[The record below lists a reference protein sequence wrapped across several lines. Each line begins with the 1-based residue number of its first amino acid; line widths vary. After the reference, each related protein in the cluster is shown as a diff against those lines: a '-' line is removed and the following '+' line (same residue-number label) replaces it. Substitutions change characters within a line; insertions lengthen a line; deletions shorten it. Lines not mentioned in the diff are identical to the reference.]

1 MKENRVHQRCIAA
14 GLKYISKNED
24 FDHVIIMDADGEDR
38 PEELTSLFNKSKE
51 NPSKTVTLNRKKR
64 SEGPWFKFLYEIY
77 CILINLFAMKKIR
90 FGNYSLL
97 NSRHINKIYDN
108 SISYQINQL
117 KKKNDVFLIAHSY
130 QTPDIVYGVAD
141 SVSDSYSLSKAA
153 RDAPQ
158 QTILFS
164 SVRFM
169 AETAKIVS
177 PHKTVLHP
185 SPEAGCTL
193 SDSITAEDVRELKS
207 RYPGVPVA
215 CYINTSAEVKA
226 EVDVC
231 VTSSNYLRICE
242 KLPGDRLI
250 FVPDQL
256 MGKHLAE
263 YLAGRKEVINYDGE
277 CYVHATFTGEKIR
290 SWRERTAEQGIE
302 LQVLSH
308 PECDA
313 DVIAESDI
321 VGSSE
326 VLREEALRL
335 GSEGKSDIMLI
346 TECGTA
352 DRVRAESE
360 NDLNL
365 IGTCVM
371 CRYMKMTQLEDILQA
386 LRDPRP
392 EQIIELNEEIIQRA
406 QRSLDEMFRLAE

>member
-1 MKENRVHQRCIAA
+1 MTMQMPSVPLPRGSLTQKLYSEEEIQAEAERLQQVINQGTLWDIEICRTIA
-14 GLKYISKNED
+14 
-24 FDHVIIMDADGEDR
+24 
-38 PEELTSLFNKSKE
+38 PLTLE
-51 NPSKTVTLNRKKR
+51 
-64 SEGPWFKFLYEIY
+64 
-77 CILINLFAMKKIR
+77 
-90 FGNYSLL
+90 
-97 NSRHINKIYDN
+97 
-108 SISYQINQL
+108 INQL
-117 KKKNDVFLIAHSY
+117 KREKDVFLIAHSY

-153 RDAPQ
+153 RDATQ

-193 SDSITAEDVRELKS
+193 SDSITAQDVRNLKA

-242 KLPGDRLI
+242 KLPGDRII

-263 YLAGRKEVINYDGE
+263 HLAGHKEVINYHGE

-290 SWRERTAEQGIE
+290 SWRERTSEQGIE

-313 DVIAESDI
+313 DVIAESDV

-360 NDLNL
+360 NELNL

-386 LRDPRP
+386 LRDPHP
-392 EQIIELNEEIIQRA
+392 DQIVELDEEIILRA
-406 QRSLDEMFRLAE
+406 QHSLEEMFRLAE

>member
-1 MKENRVHQRCIAA
+1 MSMQMPTAPLPRGSLMTKSYSEDQIEVEALRLREAIRQVGLWDLETCRTIAPLTLEINE
-14 GLKYISKNED
+14 LKS
-24 FDHVIIMDADGEDR
+24 
-38 PEELTSLFNKSKE
+38 
-51 NPSKTVTLNRKKR
+51 
-64 SEGPWFKFLYEIY
+64 
-77 CILINLFAMKKIR
+77 
-90 FGNYSLL
+90 
-97 NSRHINKIYDN
+97 
-108 SISYQINQL
+108 Q
-117 KKKNDVFLIAHSY
+117 NDVFLIAHSY

-141 SVSDSYSLSKAA
+141 SVSDSYTLSKAA

-193 SDSITAEDVRELKS
+193 ADSITAEDVRELKS
-207 RYPGVPVA
+207 KYPGVPVA

-242 KLPGDRLI
+242 RLPGDRLI
-250 FVPDQL
+250 FVPDRL
-256 MGKHLAE
+256 MGKHLTK

-290 SWRERTAEQGIE
+290 SWRERTAAQGID
-302 LQVLSH
+302 LKVLSH

-313 DVIAESDI
+313 DVIAESDV

-326 VLREEALRL
+326 ALMDEAIRL
-335 GSEGKSDIMLI
+335 GEEGSPDIMLI

-352 DRVRAESE
+352 DRIRAETE
-360 NDLNL
+360 NELNL

-392 EQIIELNEEIIQRA
+392 EQIIELNADVIERA
-406 QRSLDEMFRLAE
+406 SRSLDEMFRLAE

>member
-1 MKENRVHQRCIAA
+1 MPSVPLPRGYLTPKLYSEEEIQAEAERLQQVINQGTLWDIEACRTIA
-14 GLKYISKNED
+14 
-24 FDHVIIMDADGEDR
+24 
-38 PEELTSLFNKSKE
+38 PLTLE
-51 NPSKTVTLNRKKR
+51 
-64 SEGPWFKFLYEIY
+64 
-77 CILINLFAMKKIR
+77 
-90 FGNYSLL
+90 
-97 NSRHINKIYDN
+97 
-108 SISYQINQL
+108 INQL
-117 KKKNDVFLIAHSY
+117 KREKDVFLIAHSY

-153 RDAPQ
+153 RDATQ

-193 SDSITAEDVRELKS
+193 SDSITAQDVRNLKA

-242 KLPGDRLI
+242 KLPGDRII

-263 YLAGRKEVINYDGE
+263 HLAGHKEVINYHGE

-290 SWRERTAEQGIE
+290 SWRERTSEQGIE

-313 DVIAESDI
+313 DVIAESDV

-360 NDLNL
+360 NELNL

-386 LRDPRP
+386 LRDPHP
-392 EQIIELNEEIIQRA
+392 DQIVELDEEIILRA
-406 QRSLDEMFRLAE
+406 QHSLEEMFRLAE

>member
-1 MKENRVHQRCIAA
+1 MSMQMPTAPLPRGSLMTKSYSEDQIEAEALRLREAIRQGGLWDLETCRTIAPLTLEINE
-14 GLKYISKNED
+14 LK
-24 FDHVIIMDADGEDR
+24 A
-38 PEELTSLFNKSKE
+38 
-51 NPSKTVTLNRKKR
+51 
-64 SEGPWFKFLYEIY
+64 
-77 CILINLFAMKKIR
+77 
-90 FGNYSLL
+90 
-97 NSRHINKIYDN
+97 
-108 SISYQINQL
+108 Q
-117 KKKNDVFLIAHSY
+117 NDVFLIAHSY

-141 SVSDSYSLSKAA
+141 SVSDSYTLSKAA

-193 SDSITAEDVRELKS
+193 ADSITAEDVRELKS
-207 RYPGVPVA
+207 KYPGVPVA

-242 KLPGDRLI
+242 RLPGDRLI
-250 FVPDQL
+250 FVPDRL
-256 MGKHLAE
+256 MGKHLTK

-290 SWRERTAEQGIE
+290 SWRERTAAQGID
-302 LQVLSH
+302 LKVLSH

-313 DVIAESDI
+313 DVIAESDV

-326 VLREEALRL
+326 ALMDEAIRL
-335 GSEGKSDIMLI
+335 GEEGSPDIMLI

-352 DRVRAESE
+352 DRIRAETE
-360 NDLNL
+360 TELNL

-392 EQIIELNEEIIQRA
+392 EQIIELNADVIERA
-406 QRSLDEMFRLAE
+406 SRSLDEMFRLAE

>member
-1 MKENRVHQRCIAA
+1 MQMPSVPLPRGYLTPKLYSEEEIQAEAERLQQVINQGTLWDIEACRTIA
-14 GLKYISKNED
+14 
-24 FDHVIIMDADGEDR
+24 
-38 PEELTSLFNKSKE
+38 PLTLE
-51 NPSKTVTLNRKKR
+51 
-64 SEGPWFKFLYEIY
+64 
-77 CILINLFAMKKIR
+77 
-90 FGNYSLL
+90 
-97 NSRHINKIYDN
+97 
-108 SISYQINQL
+108 INQL
-117 KKKNDVFLIAHSY
+117 KREKDVFLIAHSY

-153 RDAPQ
+153 RDATQ

-193 SDSITAEDVRELKS
+193 SDSITAQDVRNLKA

-231 VTSSNYLRICE
+231 VTSSNYLIICE
-242 KLPGDRLI
+242 KLPGDRII

-263 YLAGRKEVINYDGE
+263 HLAGHKEVINYHGE

-290 SWRERTAEQGIE
+290 SWRERTSEQGIE

-313 DVIAESDI
+313 DVIAESDV

-360 NDLNL
+360 NELNL

-386 LRDPRP
+386 LRDPHP
-392 EQIIELNEEIIQRA
+392 DQIVELDEEIILRA
-406 QRSLDEMFRLAE
+406 QHSLEEMFRLAE

>member
-1 MKENRVHQRCIAA
+1 MSMQMPTAPLPRGSVMTKSYSEDQIEAEALRLREAIRQA
-14 GLKYISKNED
+14 GLWDLETCRTIAPLTLEINE
-24 FDHVIIMDADGEDR
+24 
-38 PEELTSLFNKSKE
+38 
-51 NPSKTVTLNRKKR
+51 
-64 SEGPWFKFLYEIY
+64 
-77 CILINLFAMKKIR
+77 
-90 FGNYSLL
+90 
-97 NSRHINKIYDN
+97 
-108 SISYQINQL
+108 L
-117 KKKNDVFLIAHSY
+117 KAQNDVFLIAHSY

-141 SVSDSYSLSKAA
+141 SVSDSYTLSKAA

-193 SDSITAEDVRELKS
+193 ADSITAEDVRELKS
-207 RYPGVPVA
+207 KYPGVPVA

-242 KLPGDRLI
+242 RLPGDRLI
-250 FVPDQL
+250 FVPDRL
-256 MGKHLAE
+256 MGKHLTE
-263 YLAGRKEVINYDGE
+263 YLAGQKEVINYDGE

-290 SWRERTAEQGIE
+290 SWRERTAAQGID
-302 LQVLSH
+302 LKVLSH

-313 DVIAESDI
+313 DVIAESDV

-326 VLREEALRL
+326 ALMDEAIRL
-335 GSEGKSDIMLI
+335 GEEGSPDIMLI

-352 DRVRAESE
+352 DRIRAETE
-360 NDLNL
+360 NELNL

-392 EQIIELNEEIIQRA
+392 EQIIELDADVIERA
-406 QRSLDEMFRLAE
+406 SRSLDEMFRLAE

>member
-1 MKENRVHQRCIAA
+1 MTLQMPSAPLPR
-14 GLKYISKNED
+14 GL
-24 FDHVIIMDADGEDR
+24 
-38 PEELTSLFNKSKE
+38 LTPKWYSKE
-51 NPSKTVTLNRKKR
+51 EIDAEAKRLQKVINQVALWDIETCKTIAPLTL
-64 SEGPWFKFLYEIY
+64 E
-77 CILINLFAMKKIR
+77 
-90 FGNYSLL
+90 
-97 NSRHINKIYDN
+97 
-108 SISYQINQL
+108 INQL
-117 KKKNDVFLIAHSY
+117 KKENDVFLIAHSY

-185 SPEAGCTL
+185 SPDAGCTL
-193 SDSITAEDVRELKS
+193 SDSITAQDVRDLKS

-215 CYINTSAEVKA
+215 CYINTTAEVKA

-231 VTSSNYLRICE
+231 VTSSNYLKICE
-242 KLPGDRLI
+242 RLPGDRII

-256 MGKHLAE
+256 MGKHLAGH
-263 YLAGRKEVINYDGE
+263 LAGMKEVINYEGE

-290 SWRERTAEQGIE
+290 SWRDRTAKQGIE

-360 NDLNL
+360 NELNL

-386 LRDPRP
+386 LREPHPD
-392 EQIIELNEEIIQRA
+392 QIIELDDEIIQRA

>member
-1 MKENRVHQRCIAA
+1 MSMQMPTAPLPRGSLMTKSYSEDQIEVEALRLREAIRQVGLWDLETCRTIAPLTLEINE
-14 GLKYISKNED
+14 LKS
-24 FDHVIIMDADGEDR
+24 
-38 PEELTSLFNKSKE
+38 
-51 NPSKTVTLNRKKR
+51 
-64 SEGPWFKFLYEIY
+64 
-77 CILINLFAMKKIR
+77 
-90 FGNYSLL
+90 
-97 NSRHINKIYDN
+97 
-108 SISYQINQL
+108 Q
-117 KKKNDVFLIAHSY
+117 NDVFLIAHSY

-141 SVSDSYSLSKAA
+141 SVSDSYTLSKAA

-193 SDSITAEDVRELKS
+193 ADSITAEDVRELKS
-207 RYPGVPVA
+207 KYPGVPVA

-242 KLPGDRLI
+242 RLPGDRLI
-250 FVPDQL
+250 FVPDRL
-256 MGKHLAE
+256 MGKHLTE

-290 SWRERTAEQGIE
+290 SWRERTAAQGID
-302 LQVLSH
+302 LKVLSH

-313 DVIAESDI
+313 DVIAESDV

-326 VLREEALRL
+326 ALMDEAIRL
-335 GSEGKSDIMLI
+335 GEEGSPDIMLI

-352 DRVRAESE
+352 DRIRAETE
-360 NDLNL
+360 NELNL

-392 EQIIELNEEIIQRA
+392 EQIIELNSDVIERA
-406 QRSLDEMFRLAE
+406 SRSLDEMFRLAE

>member
-1 MKENRVHQRCIAA
+1 MTMQMPSVPLPRGYLTPKLYSEEEIQAEAERLQQVINQGTLWDIEACRTIA
-14 GLKYISKNED
+14 
-24 FDHVIIMDADGEDR
+24 
-38 PEELTSLFNKSKE
+38 PLTLE
-51 NPSKTVTLNRKKR
+51 
-64 SEGPWFKFLYEIY
+64 
-77 CILINLFAMKKIR
+77 
-90 FGNYSLL
+90 
-97 NSRHINKIYDN
+97 
-108 SISYQINQL
+108 INQL
-117 KKKNDVFLIAHSY
+117 KREKDVFLIAHSY

-153 RDAPQ
+153 RDATQ

-177 PHKTVLHP
+177 PHKTVLQP

-193 SDSITAEDVRELKS
+193 SDSITAQDVRNLKA

-242 KLPGDRLI
+242 KLPGDRII

-263 YLAGRKEVINYDGE
+263 HLAGHKEVINYHGE

-290 SWRERTAEQGIE
+290 SWRERTSEQGIE

-313 DVIAESDI
+313 DVIAESDV

-360 NDLNL
+360 NELNL

-386 LRDPRP
+386 LRDPHP
-392 EQIIELNEEIIQRA
+392 DQIVELDEEIILRA
-406 QRSLDEMFRLAE
+406 QHSLEEMFRLAE

>member
-1 MKENRVHQRCIAA
+1 MTMQMPSAPLPSGLLTPKSYSNEEIEVEAKRLQKAINQGSLWDIEICKTIA
-14 GLKYISKNED
+14 
-24 FDHVIIMDADGEDR
+24 
-38 PEELTSLFNKSKE
+38 PLTLE
-51 NPSKTVTLNRKKR
+51 
-64 SEGPWFKFLYEIY
+64 
-77 CILINLFAMKKIR
+77 
-90 FGNYSLL
+90 
-97 NSRHINKIYDN
+97 
-108 SISYQINQL
+108 INQL
-117 KKKNDVFLIAHSY
+117 KKENDVFLIAHSY

-185 SPEAGCTL
+185 SPDAGCTL
-193 SDSITAEDVRELKS
+193 SDSITAEDVRKLKS

-215 CYINTSAEVKA
+215 CYINTTAEVKA

-231 VTSSNYLRICE
+231 VTSSNYLKICE
-242 KLPGDRLI
+242 RLPGDRLI

-263 YLAGRKEVINYDGE
+263 HLAGKKEVINYDGE

-290 SWRERTAEQGIE
+290 SWRDRTAEQGIE

-346 TECGTA
+346 TECGTCLLYT
-352 DRVRAESE
+352 SPSP
-360 NDLNL
+360 
-365 IGTCVM
+365 
-371 CRYMKMTQLEDILQA
+371 
-386 LRDPRP
+386 RDKRQSRMPSS
-392 EQIIELNEEIIQRA
+392 A
-406 QRSLDEMFRLAE
+406 